1 MNRLR
6 PWLAKR
12 WVQTLLTVAAFA
24 VLAVVFM
31 LVSDRKDSA
40 YWAGY
45 TDGQEWVHE
54 GGYRAREASITAYC
68 RDRTAELHSTTN
80 YEHGCADG
88 AHNAM
93 K

>member
-1 MNRLR
+1 VNRLP
-6 PWLAKR
+6 PWLDKR
-12 WVQTLLTVAAFA
+12 WVQTLLVVAAFA

-31 LVSDRKDSA
+31 LVSDRKDSS

-45 TDGQEWVHE
+45 TDGQRWVQE
-54 GGYRAREASITAYC
+54 GGYQAHDESIAAYC
-68 RDRTAELHSTTN
+68 RDRAAGKHSTAK
-80 YEHGCADG
+80 YEHGCVDG